1 MPRATAFALLLG
13 VSRAAL
19 AGPNIIAIGNYDAI
33 PFKRAEGRDS
43 FSGKEIVYS
52 FDDPQFDFGR
62 VVVRSKQPNSI
73 VRRDLF
79 VGFSGGDLRVST
91 KPSGQ
96 SGTAVQID
104 EVEIWLKIAGAL
116 RSGGTYEWETNFVE
130 GERRVIEGGV
140 PAIIPAFWA
149 DGQPIGVDVSITE
162 PEPEDT
168 DRIQR
173 LLLPRGTVKIP
184 NFERQTGAAWV
195 VLKPR
200 NFGSDFGIPRFSFRE
215 ADQVLTTEAAA
226 TMPTPVRYVS
236 IRNQVEDQIAE
247 VLDRG
252 EKALKQ
258 LQNPEHFWGSGNE
271 LEGNVA
277 ATAAIANALA
287 ELDPKDEAV
296 REAMKWLAAQEPPR
310 GSAFSVATVSSRL
323 TCLGR
328 HGSMTD
334 FGPTIQRDAQFLVDA
349 QLEDVGWADRSPK
362 SSAGDVTAVNSEHN
376 SSLAAL
382 VALRE
387 ARFAGAVI
395 DNRVWRNAMR
405 YWTDAQTYDGGFS
418 HRLARYGSIS
428 QPTVAFTAT
437 GAAGLLISLDMASG
451 IGSKRCSTYLA
462 SKEQLRA
469 IDKALKWLDE
479 RYKKELRSFG
489 SFLAQED
496 PYVEPDRL
504 ETLGEVSGLSH
515 FNEKNHFIESAEAL
529 LANYDQNTGMFGI
542 RGQAGGLGIQPGAF
556 AEAPSPRRTA
566 WALSTLG
573 AGNAPTVVQRIIA
586 GDDENGW
593 AQYRGDVPHLVRY
606 LAAKSGRPF
615 NWRRTSIDR
624 EVRELVEV
632 PILLL
637 SVVGAFN
644 WSETEWSK
652 IREYCLAGG
661 TLVVDIGEEA
671 EGQRAVVETG
681 LQRAF
686 PEYKLAELPAD
697 AAVFAVDKS
706 RRAGIAGIKAMG
718 NGFRHFAFLPPR
730 SWSCAWHTYDTK
742 EHENAFTFM
751 QDLLNCATDDTPP
764 RSSFARST
772 YAAAAASSRSMK
784 ATRIQVGGALPAYPN
799 LIATMDRLMESN
811 YRTRIEEAKSPSEA
825 DLVWVNVA
833 GADAPSEE
841 VRKQLLEVM
850 RGGGSPDQGGR
861 AIVLIDV
868 VGGNTDWDEGFRA
881 VLAGLDS
888 GIVIEKLRRNDAVFT
903 GEIAGTQGFDVVDV
917 PLRKALHTRFAK
929 SGRCDLYAIYL
940 KGRPVGIYSA
950 YDLSS
955 GIGYH
960 YFPGCRGVMPEQ
972 AREIAMNVFLSAYA
986 GKAAAESRADARSKG

>member
-1 MPRATAFALLLG
+1 MFALLLG

-19 AGPNIIAIGNYDAI
+19 AGPNIIAIGNYDAV
-33 PFKRAEGRDS
+33 PFQRAEGRDS

-79 VGFSGGDLRVST
+79 VGFSGSDLRVST

-96 SGTAVQID
+96 GGAAVQID

-116 RSGGTYEWETNFVE
+116 RSGGTYEWETNFVG

-200 NFGSDFGIPRFSFRE
+200 NFGADFGIPRFSFRE

-236 IRNQVEDQIAE
+236 IRNQVEDQIGE
-247 VLDRG
+247 VLDRSA
-252 EKALKQ
+252 EALKR
-258 LQNPEHFWGSGNE
+258 LQNPERFWGSSNNLEESVSVTSVTALTLSE
-271 LEGNVA
+271 LRPDDEEVRD
-277 ATAAIANALA
+277 AL
-287 ELDPKDEAV
+287 
-296 REAMKWLAAQEPPR
+296 KWLAAQKPPNGAAFGIGTVGNR
-310 GSAFSVATVSSRL
+310 LICLSRQPRSGDFSA
-323 TCLGR
+323 
-328 HGSMTD
+328 
-334 FGPTIQRDAQFLVDA
+334 TIQSDVQFLIDA
-349 QLEDVGWADRSPK
+349 QLDDGGWGNKSPK
-362 SSAGDVTAVNSEHN
+362 TSIGEGAVIN
-376 SSLAAL
+376 SSNNESLHAL
-382 VALRE
+382 FALRE

-395 DNRVWRNAMR
+395 DNRVWRNALR
-405 YWTDAQTYDGGFS
+405 YWTAAQTYDGGFS

-451 IGSKRCSTYLA
+451 MGSKRCSTYLA

-469 IDKALKWLDE
+469 IDKALMWLDE

-556 AEAPSPRRTA
+556 AEAPSPLRTA
-566 WALSTLG
+566 WALAILVS
-573 AGNAPTVVQRIIA
+573 GNAPTVVQRIIA

-606 LAAKSGRPF
+606 LAAKSARPF

-644 WSETEWSK
+644 WSETEWNK

-681 LQRAF
+681 LGRAF

-706 RRAGIAGIKAMG
+706 HPAIAGIKAMG

-742 EHENAFTFM
+742 EHENAFAFM

-772 YAAAAASSRSMK
+772 YAVEAASSRSMK
-784 ATRIQVGGALPAYPN
+784 AARIQVGSALPAYPN
-799 LIATMDRLMESN
+799 LIATMSRLMQSN
-811 YRTRIEEAKSPSEA
+811 FRTRVEEAKSASEA

-841 VRKQLLEVM
+841 VRRQLLDVM
-850 RGGGSPDQGGR
+850 RGGKQVFVD
-861 AIVLIDV
+861 VLS
-868 VGGNTDWDEGFRA
+868 GNTDWDEGFRA

-888 GIVIEKLRRNDAVFT
+888 EIVIEKLRRNDAVFT

-917 PLRKALHTRFAK
+917 ALRKALHTRFAK

-986 GKAAAESRADARSKG
+986 GKDAAESRADARSKG